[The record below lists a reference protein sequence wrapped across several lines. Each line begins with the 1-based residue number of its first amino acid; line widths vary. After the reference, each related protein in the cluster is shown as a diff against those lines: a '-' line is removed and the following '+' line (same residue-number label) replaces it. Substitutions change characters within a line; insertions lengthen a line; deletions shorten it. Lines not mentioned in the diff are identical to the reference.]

1 MQEFLPSSSQYRE
14 PFHLKQPTVFP
25 KPFLNLSAVFEAS
38 EDLEEDDSTESDQN
52 SGLGAEAN
60 DQTDLKAAE
69 NGEDE

>member
-25 KPFLNLSAVFEAS
+25 KPFLNLSAVLEAAD
-38 EDLEEDDSTESDQN
+38 DLEEDSTESDQN
-52 SGLGAEAN
+52 SGLIFAEAS
-60 DQTDLKAAE
+60 DQTDSKAAE